1 MDVALCGPTT
11 FICPYHIYVVWRLWN
26 GMYSQMHQPDI
37 LMMVKE
43 CLSVSRE
50 SSFIDFTVIFLL
62 SVNKLCYNS
71 LCCDDCDPNLKTNVS
86 FSSYLLCQAL
96 FVDLEADFHARVP
109 VVICKEKSR
118 CVFHLLF
125 STRCEHQAHAQC
137 RTADLRKTPEKWK
150 CLRSGLVCK
159 VSAGNEMAFQTTSF
173 ICALSSRER
182 LLLPLVL
189 GLRRWA
195 RVGFP
200 QRLGCV
206 GFPQRYKLVW
216 RLARCRCFR
225 SVTLIARRKVDCRRT
240 SSPSWSSSSCNS
252 AGKPSFPL
260 TWNKKWALFFSF
272 FLFMYLERYIPK
284 CCFQWNDSNA
294 LIVSRSRF
302 FRSAGC
308 LSLDSLM
315 WRTDTCTGFTRL
327 PPKNHH
333 SQQKTPASRER
344 WSVRL

>member
-1 MDVALCGPTT
+1 MDVVLCGHTS
-11 FICPYHIYVVWRLWN
+11 FICHIYVVWRIWN

-62 SVNKLCYNS
+62 SVNKLR
-71 LCCDDCDPNLKTNVS
+71 
-86 FSSYLLCQAL
+86 LLWRLRSKFEDQCVFFFFFLSQAL

-118 CVFHLLF
+118 CVFHFLF

-137 RTADLRKTPEKWK
+137 RTADLRKTPEKCK

-173 ICALSSRER
+173 ICALSSREG

-195 RVGFP
+195 RVRCS

-206 GFPQRYKLVW
+206 GFPRRYELVW

-260 TWNKKWALFFSF
+260 TWNKKWALFF
-272 FLFMYLERYIPK
+272 
-284 CCFQWNDSNA
+284 
-294 LIVSRSRF
+294 
-302 FRSAGC
+302 
-308 LSLDSLM
+308 
-315 WRTDTCTGFTRL
+315 
-327 PPKNHH
+327 
-333 SQQKTPASRER
+333 
-344 WSVRL
+344 

>member
-1 MDVALCGPTT
+1 
-11 FICPYHIYVVWRLWN
+11 
-26 GMYSQMHQPDI
+26 MYSQMHQPDI

-50 SSFIDFTVIFLL
+50 SSFIDFTVTFLL
-62 SVNKLCYNS
+62 SVNKLCYS
-71 LCCDDCDPNLKTNVS
+71 SVCCDDCDPNLKTNVS
-86 FSSYLLCQAL
+86 FSSHLLCQAL

-206 GFPQRYKLVW
+206 GFPQRYKLV
-216 RLARCRCFR
+216 
-225 SVTLIARRKVDCRRT
+225 
-240 SSPSWSSSSCNS
+240 
-252 AGKPSFPL
+252 
-260 TWNKKWALFFSF
+260 
-272 FLFMYLERYIPK
+272 
-284 CCFQWNDSNA
+284 
-294 LIVSRSRF
+294 
-302 FRSAGC
+302 
-308 LSLDSLM
+308 
-315 WRTDTCTGFTRL
+315 
-327 PPKNHH
+327 
-333 SQQKTPASRER
+333 
-344 WSVRL
+344 